1 MKKLLVLA
9 LGLVATST
17 FAQNTPAATG
27 ADAAKTQTAAKETSK
42 AHILTNAEFD
52 KLLAKPEQVLIV
64 DVRRPDE
71 LTSIGGFPVY
81 LSVQIAELEKSTA
94 WIPKDRGIVV
104 VSNHAGRGAKGADV
118 LAAKG
123 FKVLGAIGAQTYEEA
138 GGKLTKIAAKAAATN
153 VDAKVGATATTATAK

>member
-1 MKKLLVLA
+1 MNKTLILA
-9 LGLVATST
+9 LNIAMALTTASA
-17 FAQNTPAATG
+17 FAQNAPAANA
-27 ADAAKTQTAAKETSK
+27 ADASKTQAAAKETSK

-52 KLLAKPEQVLIV
+52 KLLAKPAQVLIV

-94 WIPKDRGIVV
+94 WIPKERGIVV
-104 VSNHAGRGAKGADV
+104 VSNHAGRGAKGADI

-138 GGKLTKIAAKAAATN
+138 GGKLTKIAP
-153 VDAKVGATATTATAK
+153 KVAATTAAADKK